1 MTNAHEKTPFL
12 KMAYITIKD
21 SSSRSFLDYDFFF
34 ILDGTI
40 RVLKDGDTYFLGKFD
55 VFLFEPGI
63 SYQISSAG
71 NNVVLSLVMD
81 ARFVQKGRSMQTGYF
96 VCNSSADPSR
106 DYQPLRQ
113 LLAMAAHTYF
123 GSKDILGL
131 NLTSHAYRLLYYL
144 NAYHYEAY
152 MEKRLELENPKY
164 QERMAAILSY
174 IHENYASSI
183 SLQEAADAL
192 HLSAPYLSSFF
203 KQNMHENFNT
213 YVNQVRLK
221 HAVED
226 LIYTDK
232 SITSITFDN
241 GFASMNAMN
250 RVFREVYSTTPNRYR
265 QEKLA
270 ERAFLST
277 PEENRV
283 NELPPESYQQLL
295 EAYGSPD
302 HALIHNIQFPSQ
314 EVFTVSDMHSVT
326 PVTPIW
332 KLMINVGPLKDL
344 LKRDI
349 EKQLEQ
355 VQEIMSFTYGRI
367 EKVMDYSLFG
377 ARKDHFVF
385 MDFDRAVNILQT
397 HNMIPYL
404 ELSIPTELLEFS
416 DRGTI
421 IIDHDQYLALLETM
435 LARSANMYG
444 PDEMDTWY
452 FEINPHRM
460 IQEGYLEPAGSFVP
474 RFVSAWKLIRRI
486 LPHARVGG
494 LLLAGDLPDSHTQEL
509 LALLRHTE
517 VTPDFLSIGIF
528 PYEKLPVSS
537 GPEAEDTMSANGL
550 FYTRDRS
557 YALHRIQAFRR
568 SLSSFLPQLP
578 PIHVSWLAAD
588 VLYGHYLN
596 DTCFQSAFFFHNTV
610 DLIGEVDMLGYFQM
624 SDIPTM
630 DDSNGA
636 FLCGRS
642 GLFNRYGIRKPGCLL
657 LSLFSKCRS
666 NLVQK
671 GEDFVVLKG
680 SVDRYMIGMC
690 NYTYLNEYD
699 SYSLHSSIPAEDAY
713 KVYESPQTKN
723 IEVKL
728 EKMTEGTYNVILYQI
743 NRKHGS
749 VFDEWARNGYPDRF
763 SKDDLDYLRST
774 IQPLRTLYQKSTA
787 GGAME
792 FRFHLEPH
800 EVVFLVLMR
809 QW

>member
-1 MTNAHEKTPFL
+1 MAKAHEKSPFL
-12 KMAYITIKD
+12 KMAYITINE
-21 SSSRSFLDYDFFF
+21 SSSRSFLDYDFFL

-40 RVLKDGDTYFLGKFD
+40 RVLQDGDTYFLSKDD

-63 SYQISSAG
+63 PYQVSSAG
-71 NNVVLSLVMD
+71 NNIILSLVMD
-81 ARFVQKGRSMQTGYF
+81 CGFVQKGHSLQTGHF

-106 DYQPLRQ
+106 NYHPLRQ
-113 LLAMAAHTYF
+113 MLAMAAHTYF

-131 NLTSHAYRLLYYL
+131 NLASHAYRLLYYL

-152 MEKRLELENPKY
+152 IVESLELEKPKY
-164 QERMAAILSY
+164 QERMASILNY

-203 KQNMHENFNT
+203 KQNMNENFNS

-232 SITSITFDN
+232 SITAITFDN

-250 RVFREVYSTTPNRYR
+250 RVFKEVYNTTPNRYR

-277 PEENRV
+277 PEAHID
-283 NELPPESYQQLL
+283 ELSPEPYQQLL
-295 EAYGSPD
+295 EAYGTPNHD
-302 HALIHNIQFPSQ
+302 LIHTIQFPSQ
-314 EVFTVSDMHSVT
+314 EVYTVADMHKVT
-326 PVTPIW
+326 PVSPIW
-332 KLMINVGPLKDL
+332 KLLINVGPLKEL
-344 LKRDI
+344 LKRDM
-349 EKQLEQ
+349 EKQLGQ
-355 VQEIMSFTYGRI
+355 VQETMSFTYGRI
-367 EKVMDYSLFG
+367 EKVMDYSLLG
-377 ARKDHFVF
+377 VQKDHFVF
-385 MDFDRAVNILQT
+385 MDFDRAINILQT
-397 HNMIPYL
+397 HSLIPYL
-404 ELSIPTELLEFS
+404 DLSVPTELLEIS
-416 DRGTI
+416 TKGTI
-421 IIDHDQYLALLETM
+421 IIDHEQYLALLEAM

-444 PDEMDTWY
+444 PDEVDTWY
-452 FEINPHRM
+452 FEINPHRL
-460 IQEGYLEPAGSFVP
+460 IHEGYLEPAGSFVP

-486 LPHARVGG
+486 LPHAKVGG
-494 LLLAGDLPDSHTQEL
+494 LLLAGSLPDSHTQEL
-509 LALLRHTE
+509 LTLLRQTE

-528 PYEKLPVSS
+528 PYEMLPVSNNPDRDAAPAAK
-537 GPEAEDTMSANGL
+537 GF
-550 FYTRDRS
+550 FYTQDRS

-568 SLSSFLPQLP
+568 SLRSFLPQLP
-578 PIHVSWLAAD
+578 PIHISWLAAD
-588 VLYGHYLN
+588 VLYGQYLN

-610 DLIGEVDMLGYFQM
+610 DLIGEVEMLGYFQM

-636 FLCGRS
+636 FLDGRS
-642 GLFNRYGIRKPGCLL
+642 GIFNKYGIRKPGCLL
-657 LSLFSKCRS
+657 LNIFSKCRN

-671 GEDFVVLKG
+671 SEDFVVLKG
-680 SVDRYMIGMC
+680 SVERYMIGMC
-690 NYTYLNEYD
+690 NYTYPNGYD

-723 IEVKL
+723 IELKL
-728 EKMTEGTYNVILYQI
+728 ERMTEGTYDVIQYQI

-763 SKDDLDYLRST
+763 SKDDLDYLRNT
-774 IQPLRTLYQKSTA
+774 IQPLRTLYQKNTVN
-787 GGAME
+787 GTME
-792 FRFHLEPH
+792 FRFQLEPH
-800 EVVFLVLMR
+800 EVVFLALLR